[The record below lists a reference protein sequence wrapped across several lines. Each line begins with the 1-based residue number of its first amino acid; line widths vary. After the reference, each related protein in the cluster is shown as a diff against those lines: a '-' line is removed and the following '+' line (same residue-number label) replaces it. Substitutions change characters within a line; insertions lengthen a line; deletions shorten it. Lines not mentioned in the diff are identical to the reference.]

1 VGAETRLR
9 LTLATSDYDHV
20 RELAAGQVRV
30 DGVEL
35 VCLTLPIE
43 EIFFR
48 FARHREWQ
56 VSEFSLGKYC
66 TLRARDADADTDTDG
81 GPGALT
87 AIPVFTSRCFRH
99 SAIFVRPGGP
109 VAPDDPAALRGAR
122 VGIPEWTVTATVYAR
137 ALLQHEYGVHFSE
150 INWVQGGVNQP
161 GRVEGL
167 AGFQLPAGV
176 RLERVAGRALGEMLL
191 AGDLDAIIAPHPPAA
206 FEDGSGRI
214 VRLFSDARGVEE
226 DYYRRTG
233 IFPIMHLIA
242 LRGDLHAEHPW
253 VAMNLLKAFEEAKR
267 HSLARTLDD
276 NASRSPI
283 PWAAAHAQQATALFG
298 PDPWP
303 YGLEPNRPTLAAFL
317 RYAHEQGLCPRE
329 LTPEE
334 LFPPEVLSA
343 YRI

>member
-20 RELAAGQVRV
+20 REVASGQVRV

-35 VCLTLPIE
+35 VCLTLPVE

-48 FARHREWQ
+48 FARHREWE

-66 TLRARDADADTDTDG
+66 TLRARDHGHGQAQ
-81 GPGALT
+81 GPESLT

-109 VAPDDPAALRGAR
+109 VPLDDPAALRGAR

-137 ALLQHEYGVHFSE
+137 AVLQHEYGVHFSE

-167 AGFQLPAGV
+167 ADFELPAGV
-176 RLERVAGRALGEMLL
+176 RLERVGDRALGEMLL

-214 VRLFSDARGVEE
+214 VRLFTDARGVEE
-226 DYYRRTG
+226 AYYRRTG

-242 LRGDLHAEHPW
+242 LRSGLHAEHPW
-253 VAMNLLKAFEEAKR
+253 VAMNLLKAFDEAKR
-267 HSLARTLDD
+267 RSLARTLDD

-283 PWAAAHAQQATALFG
+283 PWAAAHAQQTAALFG
-298 PDPWP
+298 ADPWP
-303 YGLEPNRPTLAAFL
+303 YGLEPNRTTLEAFL
-317 RYAHEQGLCPRE
+317 HYAHEQGLCPHK
-329 LTPEE
+329 LIPEE
-334 LFPPEVLSA
+334 LFPPEVLTA

>member
-20 RELAAGQVRV
+20 RELASGEVRV

-35 VCLTLPIE
+35 VCLTLPVE

-66 TLRARDADADTDTDG
+66 TLRARDADGGA
-81 GPGALT
+81 GPGPGSLT

-99 SAIFVRPGGP
+99 SAIFVRPGGSVP
-109 VAPDDPAALRGAR
+109 RDHPAALRGAR

-150 INWVQGGVNQP
+150 IDWVQGGVNQP

-167 AGFQLPAGV
+167 ADFKLPPGV
-176 RLERVAGRALGEMLL
+176 RLERVADRALGEMLL
-191 AGDLDAIIAPHPPAA
+191 SDELDAIIAPHPPAA
-206 FEDGSGRI
+206 AEDGSGRI
-214 VRLFSDARGVEE
+214 VRLFTDARRVEE
-226 DYYRRTG
+226 DYWRRTG

-253 VAMNLLKAFEEAKR
+253 VAMNLLRAFEEAKR
-267 HSLARTLDD
+267 RSLARALDD

-283 PWAAAHAQQATALFG
+283 PWAATHAQQTTALFG

-303 YGLEPNRPTLAAFL
+303 YGLEPNRTTLTAFL

-329 LTPEE
+329 LAPEE
-334 LFPPEVLSA
+334 LFPPEVLTA